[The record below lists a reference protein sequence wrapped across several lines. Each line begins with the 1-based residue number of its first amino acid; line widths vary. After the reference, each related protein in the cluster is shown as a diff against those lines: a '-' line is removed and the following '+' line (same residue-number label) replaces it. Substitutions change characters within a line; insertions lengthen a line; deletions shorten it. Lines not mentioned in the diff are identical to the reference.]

1 MRFFSRY
8 TVKLSVCA
16 FFSAAAIILL
26 SSVLAPALLKSAL
39 LKSKSQYMQETAAV
53 FSHTLESDGF
63 DAVSEYAAA
72 NKNGSG
78 LRFIVTDGSLCVVAD
93 TSDAANL
100 CGQKL
105 LLPGTREVLD
115 GGTRFDAAFENG
127 EFIYSALS
135 SFEKDGERC
144 ILFVRFTDYETAAL
158 FSKCRKALFFS
169 GLALG
174 LPPLGFTV
182 FFLANFGIRLGK
194 HSDSVELLTLG
205 KYVSSD
211 DIRGHDE
218 ISNAARLL
226 DDFAK
231 RQEKT
236 EELRKRFV
244 SDASHELK
252 TPLATVK
259 LLSDSILLTPNIS
272 SEDAHEFLT
281 DISTEIDRLT
291 RICTKL
297 LQITKFDTLSGES
310 EFVRVE
316 LSPIIENVC
325 RMLSRPALSAG
336 LELRQELQDGC
347 FVLANYDTMYQIFYN
362 LIENAVKY
370 GADGKEIRIYLY
382 LKGKSVIFIVDDDG
396 LGIPEAELARI
407 FDRFYRVDKARAR
420 ATGGTGLGL
429 SIVATA
435 VKNCHGTIEAQN
447 RAPHG
452 ARFIVR
458 FPFCPPDPEPISDE
472 GGRQQ

>member
-8 TVKLSVCA
+8 TVKLSLCG

-39 LKSKSQYMQETAAV
+39 LKSKSQYMKETAGV
-53 FSHTLESDGF
+53 FSYTLESDGF
-63 DAVSEYAAA
+63 DAVFEYAAA
-72 NKNGSG
+72 NKNSPD

-93 TSDAANL
+93 TSDTANI
-100 CGQKL
+100 CGQML
-105 LLPGTREVLD
+105 LLPGTREVLN
-115 GGTRFDAAFENG
+115 GGSCYDAAFENG

-144 ILFVRFTDYETAAL
+144 ILFVRFTDSETSAL
-158 FSKCRKALFFS
+158 FSKVQKALVLA
-169 GLALG
+169 GIALG

-182 FFLANFGIRLGK
+182 FFLVTFGVRLGK
-194 HSDSVELLTLG
+194 HSDSVERLTLG
-205 KYVSSD
+205 KYVSGD

-272 SEDAHEFLT
+272 SGDVHEFLT

-297 LQITKFDTLSGES
+297 LQITKFDTLNDES

-316 LSPIIENVC
+316 LSPIVKNVC

-370 GADGKEIRIYLY
+370 GADGEEIRIYLY
-382 LKGKSVIFIVDDDG
+382 LKDQNVIFIVDDDG
-396 LGIPEAELARI
+396 LGIPEADLSRI

-447 RAPHG
+447 RTPHG

-458 FPFCPPDPEPISDE
+458 FPFCPPEPEPFSDE
-472 GGRQQ
+472 GGERQ